1 MNINRAALFAEK
13 LRRMKRIASIFS
25 GIAFLAFSAGNL
37 LAQVEFTDLALSS
50 DEKLVFKV
58 IYQER
63 GGNSSHTHFLMD
75 MKTSEMEALSFIPD
89 QMQFLPLVN
98 LIQFQNRYGLFR
110 LQENGEVRVISRE
123 AFLKGVPLDAGLSL
137 PIQTSPDGKW
147 LLFQFPS
154 DLIRGDLILYEIET
168 QRSYTVSTG
177 LVQSFREVPARWSL
191 DSQFFVYAR
200 DGAVHYFSLRQLRE
214 NRIPAEMMRSL
225 GRGSLNGVQWIEDG
239 SLLLAQGQVIFR
251 ILPEE
256 FFTLSLY
263 GGLLRTWGI
272 VARLPH
278 SFDPNRD
285 QFWLSRDRR
294 WVLYSLGGR
303 GLFLYPFNN
312 IDFYLSTE
320 YVTSYLP
327 LPGGMQIHKTL
338 WTPDNGAVVLVSAL
352 QDGKTIYQALVV
364 RPEGVKIIVAP
375 QDTPIIDVVSSP
387 QLGTVAVIER
397 SGVKVFNPK
406 TWEVTKTISHTE
418 ARSGVWVSD
427 DKIVLGGKLS
437 TVEYDIAK
445 DEKKLLV
452 LGQLDQVG
460 FLPDQ
465 TVGAVQGDTN
475 YVYQGRGLWQK
486 VDKVVIL
493 PSVTVNSKNRVYT
506 EDLAGGPYRNMIYAR
521 NLESFGTRALLP
533 APSRNYEPFPERE
546 SSAGRDIFT
555 NGSRLRARQV
565 TLVIDAEIDDEGFT
579 ETLRSLADW
588 WYRTT
593 FFVNGEFLR
602 RNPGAVRELSL
613 SGHEV
618 GNMFIMSF
626 NMADPRFSIDRDF
639 IRQGLARLEDD
650 YNAITG
656 KELSL
661 FWHTPGYYVTSQIIL
676 GGKDANYQFVSR
688 DVDLVARGRD
698 VDMIGFLEQILKSK
712 KPGSIIPLPLGLKD
726 EKTGESVFRHL
737 DVLLN
742 ALTVQGY
749 RVVPVSALRESLR

>member
-1 MNINRAALFAEK
+1 MGWK
-13 LRRMKRIASIFS
+13 LSIVVIF
-25 GIAFLAFSAGNL
+25 FLSAGQVF
-37 LAQVEFTDLALSS
+37 AQVHFSDLSLSS

-58 IYQER
+58 TYTER
-63 GGNSSHTHFLMD
+63 SGIPSYTHFVMD
-75 MKTSEMEALSFIPD
+75 MKTSEMEALSFVPD
-89 QMQFLPLVN
+89 RLQYVSQVN
-98 LIQFQNRYGLFR
+98 LVQFQNRYGLFR
-110 LQENGEVRVISRE
+110 LDQGGEVGVISRE

-168 QRSYTVSTG
+168 RKSYTVSSG
-177 LVQSFREVPARWSL
+177 MIQSFREVPARWSA
-191 DSQFFVYAR
+191 DSQFFVYVR
-200 DGAVHYFSLRQLRE
+200 DGMVYYFSLRQLRE
-214 NRIPAEMMRSL
+214 NRIPIELMRSL
-225 GRGSLNGVQWIEDG
+225 GRGSLTGVQWIDDG

-285 QFWLSRDRR
+285 QFWLSLDRR

-303 GLFLYPFNN
+303 GLFLYPFDN
-312 IDFYLSTE
+312 IDFYLNTD

-327 LPGGMQIHKTL
+327 LPGGMQIHKAL
-338 WTPDNGAVVLVSAL
+338 WTPENGAVVLVSAL
-352 QDGKTIYQALVV
+352 QQGKTIYQALVV
-364 RPEGVKIIVAP
+364 KPEGVKVIAGP
-375 QDTPIIDVVSSP
+375 QESAILDVVSSP
-387 QLGTVAVIER
+387 QGGWVAVIEHEGAR
-397 SGVKVFNPK
+397 IFNPR
-406 TWEVTKTISHTE
+406 TWETTKKLEHVGV
-418 ARSGVWVSD
+418 RCGVWISD
-427 DKIVLGGKLS
+427 QKLVLGGRFS
-437 TVEYDIAK
+437 TIEYDLEK
-445 DEKKLLV
+445 DQNRILI

-465 TVGAVQGDTN
+465 SIGAIQGEN
-475 YVYQGRGLWQK
+475 HYLYKGKGRWEK

-493 PSVTVNSKNRVYT
+493 PAVTVNTKNRVYT

-521 NLESFGTRALLP
+521 NLEGFGTRALLP
-533 APSRNYEPFPERE
+533 APARNYEPFPERE
-546 SSAGRDIFT
+546 STAGRDIFT
-555 NGSRLRARQV
+555 NGSRLRARQI
-565 TLVIDAEIDDEGFT
+565 TLVIDAEVEDEGFT
-579 ETLRSLADW
+579 EALRSLADW

-593 FFVNGEFLR
+593 FFINGEFLR
-602 RNPGAVRELSL
+602 RNPGAVRELSH
-613 SGHEV
+613 SDHEV

-639 IRQGLARLEDD
+639 IRRGLARLEDD

-661 FWHTPGYYVTSQIIL
+661 FWHSPGYYVSSQIIL

-688 DVDLVARGRD
+688 DVELVGRGRD
-698 VDMIGFLEQILKSK
+698 VDTINFLEQILRSK

-749 RVVPVSALRESLR
+749 RVVPVSVLRESLR